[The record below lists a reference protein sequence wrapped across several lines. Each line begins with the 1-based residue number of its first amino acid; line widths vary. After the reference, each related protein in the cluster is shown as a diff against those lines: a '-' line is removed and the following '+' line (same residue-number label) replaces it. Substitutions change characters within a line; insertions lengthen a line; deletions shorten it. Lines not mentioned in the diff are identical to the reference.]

1 MMPASRG
8 LQEPVIMDAP
18 TPLREFHCPG
28 CEAPVDE
35 KWVACP
41 NCGMQLKPADDLLVR
56 SAMWIFLLA
65 AYVFATLLIYKEDRQ
80 AGITFGVLCGLPL
93 VYLFGKA
100 VLFRLRGRPL
110 TWKELG
116 WTSFRVALVGVF
128 VTVVLPVI
136 IGVAM
141 VVLLFAVCGMM
152 MLGGKF

>member
-1 MMPASRG
+1 MP
-8 LQEPVIMDAP
+8 EP
-18 TPLREFHCPG
+18 TPLKEFCCPG
-28 CEAPVDE
+28 CDAPVDE

-41 NCGMQLKPADDLLVR
+41 KCGTQLKPADDLFVR
-56 SAMWIFLLA
+56 SAIWIFLLA
-65 AYVFATLLIYKEDRQ
+65 SYVFATLLIYEENQQ
-80 AGITFGVLCGLPL
+80 AAITFGVLCGLPL

-116 WTSFRVALVGVF
+116 WTSFRLALVGVF
-128 VTVVLPVI
+128 MTVVLPTI

-141 VVLLFAVCGMM
+141 IVLLFAVCGTM

>member
-1 MMPASRG
+1 MS
-8 LQEPVIMDAP
+8 EPGS
-18 TPLREFHCPG
+18 LREFCCPG
-28 CEAPVDE
+28 CDAPIDE
-35 KWVACP
+35 QWVACP
-41 NCGMQLKPADDLLVR
+41 KCGTRLRPADDLFVR
-56 SAMWIFLLA
+56 SAIWIMLLG

-128 VTVVLPVI
+128 VTVVLPMI
-136 IGVAM
+136 IGMAM
-141 VVLLFAVCGMM
+141 IVLLFAVCGTM
-152 MLGGKF
+152 MLRGQF